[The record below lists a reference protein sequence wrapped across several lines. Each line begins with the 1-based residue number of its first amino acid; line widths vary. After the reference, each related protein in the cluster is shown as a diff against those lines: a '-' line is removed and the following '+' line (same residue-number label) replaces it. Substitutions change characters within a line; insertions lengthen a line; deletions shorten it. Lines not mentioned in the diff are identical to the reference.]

1 MQDDISG
8 WTEWNAHF
16 EGIEE
21 ISSPSE
27 LHGLL
32 TGIVC
37 VTEAPTREEWT
48 QILTTL
54 NVPDLNEEALALLT
68 DETEDVAHA
77 LSEDELD
84 YLPMLPDD
92 EHTLQDRVQA
102 LSDWCAGVVLGFG
115 LASGHVR
122 ADERELIEHLQD
134 VAAVEFEDSD
144 NDEEGESSYEELY
157 EFVRLIPVSLSI
169 GRKKVTVVE
178 SSLLKNFYAK
188 SKTSAV
194 GTRSKYCR
202 NVYTTSPKLIEAMCY
217 WLCLIF

>member
-8 WTEWNAHF
+8 WTDWNTHF

-37 VTEAPTREEWT
+37 VTEAPTREEWS

-54 NVPDLNEEALALLT
+54 NVPELSDDALTLLT
-68 DETEDVAHA
+68 DEAEDVVHA

-92 EHTLQDRVQA
+92 EHLLQERVQA

-122 ADERELIEHLQD
+122 GDERELIEHLQD

-169 GRKKVTVVE
+169 GRKKITVAE
-178 SSLLKNFYAK
+178 SSLLKNFHAK
-188 SKTSAV
+188 SKTAAL
-194 GTRSKYCR
+194 GTDQNIVEMFTPHRPS
-202 NVYTTSPKLIEAMCY
+202 
-217 WLCLIF
+217 

>member
-8 WTEWNAHF
+8 WTDWNAHF

-37 VTEAPTREEWT
+37 VTEAPTREEWS

-54 NVPDLNEEALALLT
+54 NVPDLSEDALALLT
-68 DETEDVAHA
+68 DEAEDVVHA

-92 EHTLQDRVQA
+92 EHLLQERVQA

-122 ADERELIEHLQD
+122 SDERELIEHLQD

-169 GRKKVTVVE
+169 GRKKITVAE
-178 SSLLKNFYAK
+178 SSLLKNFHAK
-188 SKTSAV
+188 SKNAAL
-194 GTRSKYCR
+194 GTDQNIVEMFTPHRPS
-202 NVYTTSPKLIEAMCY
+202 
-217 WLCLIF
+217 

>member
-16 EGIEE
+16 DGIEE

-37 VTEAPTREEWT
+37 VTQAPTTDEWS
-48 QILTTL
+48 QILNTL
-54 NVPDLNEEALALLT
+54 NVPALQSEALESLT
-68 DETEDVAHA
+68 DEAEDVAHA
-77 LSEDELD
+77 LSDDELD

-92 EHTLQDRVQA
+92 SHLLVDRVQA
-102 LSDWCAGVVLGFG
+102 LADWCAGVVLGFG
-115 LASGHVR
+115 LASGHIR
-122 ADERELIEHLQD
+122 GEEQELIEHLQD

-144 NDEEGESSYEELY
+144 NDEEGEESYQELY

-169 GRKKVTVVE
+169 GRKKIAVAE
-178 SSLLKNFYAK
+178 SSLLQNFHAK
-188 SKTSAV
+188 S
-194 GTRSKYCR
+194 R
-202 NVYTTSPKLIEAMCY
+202 NQDNQAADPQTVVEMFTPHRPS
-217 WLCLIF
+217 

>member
-8 WTEWNAHF
+8 WTDWNAHF

-37 VTEAPTREEWT
+37 VTEAPTREEWS

-54 NVPDLNEEALALLT
+54 NVPELSEDALALLT
-68 DETEDVAHA
+68 DEAEDVVHA

-92 EHTLQDRVQA
+92 EHLLQERVQA

-115 LASGHVR
+115 LACGHVR
-122 ADERELIEHLQD
+122 GDERELIEHLQD

-169 GRKKVTVVE
+169 GRKKITVAE
-178 SSLLKNFYAK
+178 SSLLKNFHAK
-188 SKTSAV
+188 SKTAAL
-194 GTRSKYCR
+194 GTDQNIVEMFTPHRPS
-202 NVYTTSPKLIEAMCY
+202 
-217 WLCLIF
+217 

>member
-1 MQDDISG
+1 
-8 WTEWNAHF
+8 HF

-54 NVPDLNEEALALLT
+54 NVPELNEEALALLT
-68 DETEDVAHA
+68 DEAEDVAHA

-92 EHTLQDRVQA
+92 EHLLQDRVQA

-122 ADERELIEHLQD
+122 TD
-134 VAAVEFEDSD
+134 
-144 NDEEGESSYEELY
+144 
-157 EFVRLIPVSLSI
+157 
-169 GRKKVTVVE
+169 
-178 SSLLKNFYAK
+178 
-188 SKTSAV
+188 
-194 GTRSKYCR
+194 
-202 NVYTTSPKLIEAMCY
+202 
-217 WLCLIF
+217 

>member
-8 WTEWNAHF
+8 WTDWNAHF

-37 VTEAPTREEWT
+37 VTEAPTREEWS

-54 NVPDLNEEALALLT
+54 NVPELSEDALTLLT
-68 DETEDVAHA
+68 DEAEDVVHA
-77 LSEDELD
+77 ISDDELD

-92 EHTLQDRVQA
+92 EHPLQERVQA

-115 LASGHVR
+115 LASGHIR
-122 ADERELIEHLQD
+122 DDERELIENLQD
-134 VAAVEFEDSD
+134 IAAVEFEDSD

-169 GRKKVTVVE
+169 GRKKITVTE
-178 SSLLKNFYAK
+178 SSLLKNFHAK
-188 SKTSAV
+188 SKSAAV
-194 GTRSKYCR
+194 DTEQNIVEMFTPHRPS
-202 NVYTTSPKLIEAMCY
+202 
-217 WLCLIF
+217 